1 MVHTCEPRICRTRY
15 SSGLIATTVGVL
27 VAGGPALAQD
37 GRGFTIT
44 PTFSISE
51 SLTDNRNL
59 SSSNKEAEATTQIS
73 PGIRI
78 SSRSGRVQGNL
89 DYSLNALLYARDSS
103 RSTTQNALAAGFVAE
118 LIDNHA
124 TLDVRSSISQQSISA
139 FGVQSINPGV
149 FNPNR
154 TEVRTLSVSPS
165 LRGKLGDVADLDGRL
180 TWATTSNGSSTIG
193 SSTNTSMA
201 LRASGGRGP
210 FGWSADASGSTSD
223 FDAGRRSQQRQS
235 GLSLN
240 YRLDV
245 QWRANLRATH
255 ETNDVL
261 STTTQSR
268 NSWSGGLE
276 WTPNPELRAGLRL
289 IRDSSNS
296 ALSQQGSRQTWGGD
310 LNWTPFERTQ
320 LSFRRDRQFFGTSQ
334 SFTFQHRMPRS
345 VFSFSDTRDISTN
358 ATGSAGTGVL
368 SGYDQ
373 LFAQYAIAVP
383 DPIQRDLFVRSLLG
397 NLQGFLTNA
406 VSLRHGQTATVLL
419 QGQLTN
425 ISLTAYRNDSR
436 RLDAVSTAGDDLSRA
451 GNVRQSGHSVTVS
464 YRLASST
471 GVNFGYNRSVT
482 AGSGTL
488 PGNNQRSFTLSSST
502 QLANRA
508 SLSLSLRHSSFDSAV
523 QPYTENGATASL
535 NLQF

>member
-1 MVHTCEPRICRTRY
+1 MVHTCDYRRRACH
-15 SSGLIATTVGVL
+15 SSSLIAAAVGVL

-37 GRGFTIT
+37 GRAFTIT

-51 SLTDNRNL
+51 ILTDNRNL
-59 SSSNKEAEATTQIS
+59 SSTNKEAEATTQIS

-78 SSRSGRVQGNL
+78 SSRSGRVQGSL

-103 RSTTQNALAAGFVAE
+103 RSTTQNALAASLAANLV
-118 LIDNHA
+118 DNHA
-124 TLDVRSSISQQSISA
+124 SLDVRSSISQQSISA
-139 FGVQSINPGV
+139 FGVQSSNPGV

-165 LRGKLGDVADLDGRL
+165 LRGKLGDVADLDARL

-210 FGWSADASGSTSD
+210 FGWSADTSGSTSD
-223 FDAGRRSQQRQS
+223 FDAGRKTQQRQS
-235 GLSLN
+235 SLSLN

-261 STTTQSR
+261 SNTSQSR
-268 NSWSGGLE
+268 NSWSAGLE

-289 IRDSSNS
+289 IRDTNGS
-296 ALSQQGSRQTWGGD
+296 ALSQQASRQTWGGD
-310 LNWTPFERTQ
+310 LFWAPMERTQ

-358 ATGSAGTGVL
+358 ATGSTGTGVL

-383 DPIQRDLFVRSLLG
+383 DPIQRDLFVRALLG
-397 NLQGFLTNA
+397 NPQGFLTNA
-406 VSLRHGQTATVLL
+406 ASLRHGQTATVLL

-425 ISLTAYRNDSR
+425 ISLSTFRNDSR

-464 YRLASST
+464 YRLASTT
-471 GVNFGYNRSVT
+471 GVNFGYNRSLT

-488 PGNNQRSFTLSSST
+488 PGNSQRSFTLSSST

-508 SLSLSLRHSSFDSAV
+508 SVNLSLRHTSFDSAV

-535 NLQF
+535 SLQF